1 MSFSKKDILKLNIT
15 LDGAA
20 GIRRSSSIPGIINAE
35 EVVQTLTQ
43 TAVLY
48 T

>member
-1 MSFSKKDILKLNIT
+1 MALQESDV
-15 LDGAA
+15 
-20 GIRRSSSIPGIINAE
+20 RHRIINAE